1 MDHQHLF
8 IGLAILA
15 AIGLI
20 AVWAHARRA
29 TRQAAKRLRRATGA
43 TADLARTVG
52 IGAAICGF
60 EWLIVTFVT
69 EWQVLLAVL
78 GLPALLAG
86 RTVARLFAIA
96 EFARG
101 DDR

>member
-1 MDHQHLF
+1 MDDQRMF
-8 IGLAILA
+8 IALAVLA

-20 AVWAHARRA
+20 ALWLNARRA
-29 TRQAAKRLRRATGA
+29 TKQAAKRLRRATGA
-43 TADLARTVG
+43 TGDIIRTIG
-52 IGAAICGF
+52 IAASILGF

-69 EWQVLLAVL
+69 EWQVLLVVL

-101 DDR
+101 EDR

>member
-1 MDHQHLF
+1 MQ
-8 IGLAILA
+8 
-15 AIGLI
+15 
-20 AVWAHARRA
+20 ARRA
-29 TRQAAKRLRRATGA
+29 TKQAAKRLRRATGA
-43 TADLARTVG
+43 TGDLVRTLG
-52 IGAAICGF
+52 IAIGITGF

>member
-1 MDHQHLF
+1 MSHQHLF
-8 IGLAILA
+8 IALAVLA

-20 AVWAHARRA
+20 AVWVNARRA
-29 TRQAAKRLRRATGA
+29 TKQAAKRLRRATGA
-43 TADLARTVG
+43 TSDFVRTLG
-52 IGAAICGF
+52 IAAGITGF

-69 EWQVLLAVL
+69 DWQVLLAVF

-86 RTVARLFAIA
+86 RTVAHMFAIA

-101 DDR
+101 EHR